1 MRRCE
6 VYMHGIKAGVLTEE
20 DNRTFCFTYDKAYLL
35 NEKSGPVSLTLP
47 LQAEPYRSNVLFP
60 VFANMLS
67 EGENRQ
73 IQSQLLHI
81 DEALFDGREVSHI
94 FAGPSP
100 DADSPEALDAIRNV
114 GHISLSGAQPKFSV
128 VIDVFDTLRYTRERE
143 QGLFILKPRPTSY
156 HIINREEQGLFILKP
171 RPTGYHII
179 NREYCAANEHVTM
192 QIASQVYGIETA
204 ANGLCFFDNG
214 DPAYITRRF
223 DVHNRGKYKQEDFA
237 ALLGYT
243 KDNAG
248 ANYKYDK
255 ASYEECAGIIHRY
268 VKAALVD
275 IQRFFRLILFNF
287 VTSNDDAHLKN
298 FSLIEYN
305 GEYRLSPA
313 YDLVNTALQLREPRI
328 FALDKGLFREG
339 MAFSDTRTIRRADF
353 EEFGRR
359 IGLPEK
365 VVRKEIELFLSDQP
379 LTYELLERSFIS
391 EELKKQYRQTFD
403 YRRRMLGF

>member
-1 MRRCE
+1 MKKLNVCPSTLQKG
-6 VYMHGIKAGVLTEE
+6 Y
-20 DNRTFCFTYDKAYLL
+20 DTYSPAARK
-35 NEKSGPVSLTLP
+35 
-47 LQAEPYRSNVLFP
+47 
-60 VFANMLS
+60 
-67 EGENRQ
+67 
-73 IQSQLLHI
+73 
-81 DEALFDGREVSHI
+81 ALFDGREVSHI

-114 GHISLSGAQPKFSV
+114 GRISLSGAQPKFSV
-128 VIDVFDTLRYTRERE
+128 VMDEFDTLRYARER
-143 QGLFILKPRPTSY
+143 
-156 HIINREEQGLFILKP
+156 EQGLFILKP

-214 DPAYITRRF
+214 EPAYITRRF

-237 ALLGYT
+237 ALLGYS

-255 ASYEECAGIIHRY
+255 ASYEECAGIIHCY

-298 FSLIEYN
+298 FSLIEYE

-339 MAFSDTRTIRRADF
+339 MAFSDTRTIRRTDF

-359 IGLPEK
+359 IGLPGK

-379 LTYELLERSFIS
+379 LTYELLERSFLS

>member
-1 MRRCE
+1 M
-6 VYMHGIKAGVLTEE
+6 
-20 DNRTFCFTYDKAYLL
+20 
-35 NEKSGPVSLTLP
+35 
-47 LQAEPYRSNVLFP
+47 
-60 VFANMLS
+60 
-67 EGENRQ
+67 
-73 IQSQLLHI
+73 
-81 DEALFDGREVSHI
+81 
-94 FAGPSP
+94 
-100 DADSPEALDAIRNV
+100 
-114 GHISLSGAQPKFSV
+114 
-128 VIDVFDTLRYTRERE
+128 
-143 QGLFILKPRPTSY
+143 
-156 HIINREEQGLFILKP
+156 
-171 RPTGYHII
+171 
-179 NREYCAANEHVTM
+179 
-192 QIASQVYGIETA
+192 
-204 ANGLCFFDNG
+204 
-214 DPAYITRRF
+214 
-223 DVHNRGKYKQEDFA
+223 
-237 ALLGYT
+237 GYT

-339 MAFSDTRTIRRADF
+339 MAFSDTRTIRRTDF

-379 LTYELLERSFIS
+379 LTYELLERSFLS
-391 EELKKQYRQTFD
+391 KELKKQYRQTFD
-403 YRRRMLGF
+403 YRRRMLSF